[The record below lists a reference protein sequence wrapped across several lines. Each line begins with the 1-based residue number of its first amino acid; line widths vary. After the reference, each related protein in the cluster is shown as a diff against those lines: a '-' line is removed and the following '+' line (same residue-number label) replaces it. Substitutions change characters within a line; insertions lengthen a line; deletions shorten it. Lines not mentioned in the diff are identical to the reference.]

1 MWSSGQRSLHVYIDL
16 KLKNRMDRKQESIH
30 QWFCYFPLWS
40 WFETTKHYI
49 NQVDLTWLDMNSTLN
64 RWTSSIEKC
73 IAVDFRPL
81 IGLRSMIW
89 YCALCIFNQYN
100 VHSLLGCLRRV
111 LTGNVWVDSRWG
123 TPEGKSTVS
132 SFRWSMCFWS
142 TGRIYSLFSPD
153 WIRPCWGQIQTII
166 RKLSPYSTVYGQ
178 HSKKHLLTNLPW
190 QMGRRV
196 LVWAGLSNFSCSQH
210 TSSLFFTTLTV
221 ELITISRL
229 VGQDTGCSSL
239 CWPSSKLSSSLWN
252 EHLHSPL
259 KDSFPEQFTHTSSKW
274 GTEENKLLMSGC
286 LHV

>member
-1 MWSSGQRSLHVYIDL
+1 
-16 KLKNRMDRKQESIH
+16 
-30 QWFCYFPLWS
+30 
-40 WFETTKHYI
+40 
-49 NQVDLTWLDMNSTLN
+49 MNSTLN
-64 RWTSSIEKC
+64 RWTSSRGKC

-81 IGLRSMIW
+81 IGLFSMIW
-89 YCALCIFNQYN
+89 YCELWIFNQYN

-132 SFRWSMCFWS
+132 SFIWSMCFWS

-153 WIRPCWGQIQTII
+153 WIRPCWGQTQTII
-166 RKLSPYSTVYGQ
+166 RILSTYNTVYGQ
-178 HSKKHLLTNLPW
+178 KSKKHLLTNLPW

-196 LVWAGLSNFSCSQH
+196 LVCAGLSNFSCSQH
-210 TSSLFFTTLTV
+210 ISSLFFTTLTV
-221 ELITISRL
+221 ELIPISRL

-239 CWPSSKLSSSLWN
+239 CWPSSKRSSSLWN

-259 KDSFPEQFTHTSSKW
+259 KDSFLEQFTHTSSKW
-274 GTEENKLLMSGC
+274 GTEENKPLMSGC